1 MFVQIKKSGGA
12 EYIYVIESYRRN
24 GIVAHRTVKKLGRLD
39 KFLEKDPEA
48 LEKLRE
54 EVRRNSSELRNFSTA
69 SAVAQIRSLAIKRE
83 NEQLQEGMPSLNY
96 ANFVLKAVWCG
107 CLKLDYRLNYLQR
120 RYYPDFK
127 RNFNNIFFERVL
139 ARILKFENTRL
150 KFGIETALLGSN
162 FDPEIPPSN
171 DDVFYNL
178 VSKER
183 EHILTFIKKRMLDDL
198 DIDPKMLRPDFIDE
212 EKFQSLVK
220 GSDEN
225 LEMGQ
230 LCFDIVCSAVVK
242 VMVKKITDAG
252 INADF
257 DEILNSLRRAVL
269 LVDFPFGDPQAPV
282 LYIKANN
289 GHYVRT
295 MNGIMK
301 ALGLL
306 PLLNI
311 QDKTELSRRLRTK
324 FTSDDQI
331 IPFTMLHYL
340 SNVEIKNSAFA

>member
-12 EYIYVIESYRRN
+12 EYIYVIESYRQN
-24 GIVAHRTVKKLGRLD
+24 GVVAHRTVKKLGRLD

-54 EVRRNSSELRNFSTA
+54 EVRRNSSELRSFSTA
-69 SAVAQIRSLAIKRE
+69 SAVAQIRSLAVKRE

-96 ANFVLKAVWCG
+96 SNFVLKAVWCS
-107 CLKLDYRLNYLQR
+107 CLKLDYRLNYLQK
-120 RYYPDFK
+120 RYHPDI
-127 RNFNNIFFERVL
+127 RENLNSVFFEKAL
-139 ARILKFENTRL
+139 AKILEFKNTRL
-150 KFGIETALLGSN
+150 QFGIETALLGSN
-162 FDPEIPPSN
+162 FNPEIPTGN
-171 DDVFYNL
+171 DAVFYTLLAN
-178 VSKER
+178 ER
-183 EHILTFIKKRMLDDL
+183 GHILSFVKKRMLEDL
-198 DIDPKMLRPDFIDE
+198 NIDPQMLRPAFLDDKTTKE
-212 EKFQSLVK
+212 QLYRC
-220 GSDEN
+220 DN
-225 LEMGQ
+225 NMEMGRI
-230 LCFDIVCSAVVK
+230 CFEIVCNAVVK
-242 VMVKKITDAG
+242 VLVNKVADAG
-252 INADF
+252 VDADF
-257 DEILNSLRRAVL
+257 NEILNSLRRAVL
-269 LVDFPFGDPQAPV
+269 LVDYPFGDPQAPV

-331 IPFTMLHYL
+331 IPAEMLRHL
-340 SNVEIKNSAFA
+340 SNVERKNSAFA